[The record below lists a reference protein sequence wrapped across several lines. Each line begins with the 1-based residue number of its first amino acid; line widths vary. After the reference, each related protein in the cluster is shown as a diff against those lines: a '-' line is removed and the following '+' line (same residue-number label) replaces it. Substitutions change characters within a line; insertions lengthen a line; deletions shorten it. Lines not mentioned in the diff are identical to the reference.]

1 MIPAHRDKQE
11 LSTVDWADVPV
22 GLDNKYNRKGTIKF
36 FLLGFFEKV
45 GVFLQGA
52 GWTRDVI
59 PHSTTH

>member
-36 FLLGFFEKV
+36 FYVGLYFGFF
-45 GVFLQGA
+45 
-52 GWTRDVI
+52 
-59 PHSTTH
+59 